1 MLDSEGIAGK
11 GLLKRGSVVELL
23 EFEREKNNLFA
34 DFPIGA
40 TIQDSGKRKR
50 SDELILFLG
59 YQFDIIF
66 NIIFN
71 YNI

>member
-50 SDELILFLG
+50 SGWWDKS
-59 YQFDIIF
+59 
-66 NIIFN
+66 
-71 YNI
+71 

>member
-23 EFEREKNNLFA
+23 KFEREKDSLFA

-40 TIQDSGKRKR
+40 TIQDGGKRKR
-50 SDELILFLG
+50 SEIE
-59 YQFDIIF
+59 
-66 NIIFN
+66 
-71 YNI
+71 